1 MKKIISVFLCT
12 LMVIFLFL
20 PASAAPYSYSNE
32 YCTHSYTSIYENG
45 KVEETCTT
53 ETYIYEKF
61 CNNCGKKLEGGTIV
75 RQKNSPSHTYTWVS
89 IGCANGQH
97 SYESRCTRCG
107 FIVESMT
114 LKCYG
119 NCIEF
124 QSIKTLLDQMK
135 RR

>member
-1 MKKIISVFLCT
+1 MKKLIAVFLCP
-12 LMVIFLFL
+12 LMVILLFL
-20 PASAAPYSYSNE
+20 PASASSSNPP
-32 YCTHSYTSIYENG
+32 CAHSNVKIYENG
-45 KVEETCTT
+45 KVGETCTT

-61 CNNCGKKLEGGTIV
+61 CNSCWEKLDGGTIV

-89 IGCANGQH
+89 LGCANGQH

-124 QSIKTLLDQMK
+124 QSIKALLDQMK